1 MRRVLIAGNWKM
13 NKTIAEARAL
23 VRGLLADPS
32 WQHPDV
38 DVVIAPPFTALA
50 AVSELLAG
58 NPKLCFGA
66 QTMHWAEAGAYT
78 GEISAPMLVELGCR
92 YVLLGHS
99 ERRAYCGETDEGV
112 NRKVKSALEHG
123 LTPIVAVGET
133 FEQHKAGET
142 KLRVTSQ
149 IGAAFEDV
157 TSAERARCVLAY
169 EPIWAIGTG
178 LADEPSSAN
187 DVMGAIRS
195 MDPAFEDV
203 PILYGGSVKP
213 GNIADFM
220 AQQNIDG
227 GLVGGASLDAAGF
240 AELVRNAQ
248 PKVAKT

>member
-1 MRRVLIAGNWKM
+1 MRRILIVGNWKM

-23 VRGLLADPS
+23 VRALLENPA

-38 DVVIAPPFTALA
+38 DVVIAPPFTALP

-66 QTMHWAEAGAYT
+66 QTMHWAEAGAFT

-99 ERRAYCGETDEGV
+99 ERRAHCGETDEGV
-112 NRKVKSALEHG
+112 NRKVKSALDHG

-133 FEQHKAGET
+133 LEQHKAGEA
-142 KLRVTSQ
+142 KLRVASQ
-149 IGAAFEDV
+149 VGAAFEGI
-157 TSAERARCVLAY
+157 TEAERARCVIAY

-178 LADEPSSAN
+178 LAEDPASAN
-187 DVMGAIRS
+187 EVMGVIRGVDAS
-195 MDPAFEDV
+195 FENV
-203 PILYGGSVKP
+203 QILYGGSVKP
-213 GNIADFM
+213 ANIAGFM
-220 AQQNIDG
+220 AQDNIDG
-227 GLVGGASLDAAGF
+227 GLVGGASLDPAGF

-248 PKVAKT
+248 PKVAKA